1 MDLLPKVFRTEGDM
15 VDFDP
20 TKILVSIM
28 KETDMSEQDA
38 NHITELVTR
47 RIISTNMKFLS
58 GPHIREIVCSVL
70 SEQHFEQERKYYT
83 RIGMPLMDYEEILE
97 RGPPNLSGE
106 IINPEKIHHWASNQ
120 IAEEYALLRILDDE
134 ESKAHLY
141 GDIFI
146 HDLKYFDM
154 RPLCQSWDPRFILKY
169 GLPPVDSWTHCCKSG
184 PAGDLRV
191 AINHLV
197 KLIGITRG
205 EFSGNQGLNL
215 ISTFL
220 APYAKGLA
228 DVVIKH
234 HVQGLIYEINQ
245 LSAIIGRDIPATSI
259 SICPQV
265 IPSLSKIPAI
275 GPHGVINGV
284 YGDYDYECLS
294 IFNAI
299 TNVFKEGDFYK
310 NPFNAPKHFIY
321 YNDNWLSEYENS
333 YSNIWE
339 EVKTMKT
346 PYLINTNSNWFE
358 NQISKLITDKKIIN
372 YGTLQHVYL
381 NLPRFAY
388 MSNNESDFMY
398 LLKDMMNLCAGIL
411 TKKYDIIKKRLSTNH
426 LPISNAVLEEGAIFE
441 LDEQKLSIGIVGLNE
456 AVKALVNDEL
466 HDNLDSFNVGV
477 KIVKDLKDTC
487 EEMSKRDNKNYALNE
502 VSSELVNIRFTRL
515 DLKHFPTVA
524 SNLINAKR
532 NHYTNSAHYRNNNE
546 IKSIEDI
553 FKLGQ
558 FHRLIQNGVIE
569 KISLGTLA
577 RNRIEINEFIE
588 MVSKNSDIIRV
599 KFIE

>member
-1 MDLLPKVFRTEGDM
+1 VDLLPKVFRTEGDM

-20 TKILVSIM
+20 TKILISIM
-28 KETDMSEQDA
+28 KETGMSEENA
-38 NHITELVTR
+38 NHVTELVTR

-70 SEQHFEQERKYYT
+70 SEQHFTQERKYYT
-83 RIGMPLMDYEEILE
+83 RIGMPLMDYEKILE
-97 RGPPNLSGE
+97 KGPPNLSGDT
-106 IINPEKIHHWASNQ
+106 INPEKIHHWASNQ
-120 IAEEYALLRILDDE
+120 IAEEYALLRILNDE

-146 HDLKYFDM
+146 HDLKYFDL

-205 EFSGNQGLNL
+205 EFSGNQGLNF

-228 DVVIKH
+228 GVVIKH
-234 HVQGLIYEINQ
+234 HIQGLIYEINQ
-245 LSAIIGRDIPATSI
+245 LSAIIGREIPVTSI
-259 SICPQV
+259 SSCPQV
-265 IPSLSKIPAI
+265 LPSLSKTPAI

-299 TNVFKEGDFYK
+299 TDVFKEGDFYK
-310 NPFNAPKHFIY
+310 HAFNAPKHFIY
-321 YNDNWLSEYENS
+321 YNDKWLSEYEKV

-358 NQISKLITDKKIIN
+358 TQITKLIKDNKIIN

-388 MSNNESDFMY
+388 MSNNENDLLY
-398 LLKDMMNLCAGIL
+398 LLKDIMNLCAGIL

-426 LPISNAVLEEGAIFE
+426 LPISEAIIEEGPIFE
-441 LDEQKLSIGIVGLNE
+441 LDEQNLSIGVIGLNE
-456 AVKALVNDEL
+456 AVKTLTNNEL
-466 HDNLDSFNVGV
+466 HEDPNSFNLGV
-477 KIVKDLKDTC
+477 KILRELKATC
-487 EEMSKRDNKNYALNE
+487 DELSKRDNKKYTLNE
-502 VSSELVNIRFTRL
+502 VPSELVNIRFTRL
-515 DLKHFPTVA
+515 DLKHFPNVA
-524 SNLINAKR
+524 SNLISAKR
-532 NHYTNSAHYRNNNE
+532 NYYTDSTHYRNNDE
-546 IKSIEDI
+546 INSIEDI

-558 FHRLIQNGVIE
+558 FHGLIQNGVVE
-569 KISLGTLA
+569 KVSLGTLI
-577 RNRIEINEFIE
+577 RNRIEINEFIN
-588 MVSKNSDIIRV
+588 KLINNSDIIRV